1 LVKIQQKKQR
11 MPRKTQSD
19 IKEQNRGFRNARE
32 RVSNHREVT
41 FPGDFGALRRRVCL
55 CPSPEKKSLAALG
68 KKHGSWQRK
77 IEAPLVEASLILNK
91 KSWVKYVCIL

>member
-1 LVKIQQKKQR
+1 
-11 MPRKTQSD
+11 MPMPISR
-19 IKEQNRGFRNARE
+19 
-32 RVSNHREVT
+32 
-41 FPGDFGALRRRVCL
+41 
-55 CPSPEKKSLAALG
+55 KKSLAALG